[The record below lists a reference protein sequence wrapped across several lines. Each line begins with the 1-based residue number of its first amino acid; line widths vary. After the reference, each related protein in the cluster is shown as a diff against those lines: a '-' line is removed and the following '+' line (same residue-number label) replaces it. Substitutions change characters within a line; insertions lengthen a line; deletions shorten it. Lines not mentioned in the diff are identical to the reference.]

1 MIRNL
6 KTKLIAWLTKDVDL
20 IYTSQ
25 GNLPVKELER
35 KVEWLFSENGICLR
49 EIYTNNGEIVKQ
61 GADVYQLP
69 LGTTLKLQQG
79 NL

>member
-1 MIRNL
+1 MNI

-25 GNLPVKELER
+25 GNLPVKDLER
-35 KVEWLFSENGICLR
+35 KVEWLFNENGICLR
-49 EIYTNNGEIVKQ
+49 EIYTFKGEIVKQ

-69 LGTTLKLQQG
+69 LCTTLKLEQG
-79 NL
+79 NI